1 MIEAKLQGFI
11 KVLAVVR
18 LGGGRGREGEG
29 EGGGGRGVGLCHEG
43 GIGSCLALYKYT

>member
-18 LGGGRGREGEG
+18 LGGGRGREW
-29 EGGGGRGVGLCHEG
+29 EGGGVGLCHEG
-43 GIGSCLALYKYT
+43 GIGACLALYKYT

>member
-18 LGGGRGREGEG
+18 LGGGRGREG
-29 EGGGGRGVGLCHEG
+29 GGGLCHEG
-43 GIGSCLALYKYT
+43 GNWGMSCIVQVHMNAGTLPT